1 MKICFVLPTYN
12 DEASLK
18 ELILNI
24 KKILEKFSLYFII
37 VNDCSKDDFRSL
49 SNISKIDLITLNK
62 NQGSQKAISIGLDYI
77 FDKKIDFDYLIVM
90 DSDGEDKPEDLKLLI
105 EESKKYSNNFIV
117 FASRRK
123 RSETTIFKFFYVIY
137 KFIFKTLTGKKINF
151 GNFSCVPKIFLEDIV
166 NTPLV
171 DFHYSAAIIKS
182 KNKYK
187 SVPCNKGKRYTG
199 KSKMSFFNLFFHGM
213 KSLSIF
219 RREIFIRFLFYY
231 LIVNCI
237 FLFSIEANMII
248 KLNFVILSFF
258 SIFFLYLN
266 NLISKRFN
274 KNDLIKNLNHNR
286 LIKDIKSL

>member
-1 MKICFVLPTYN
+1 MKKAQKKAGYKQVISPHIGN
-12 DEASLK
+12 K
-18 ELILNI
+18 ELYMTSGHYQ
-24 KKILEKFSLYFII
+24 KYGESSFQP
-37 VNDCSKDDFRSL
+37 
-49 SNISKIDLITLNK
+49 ITTP
-62 NQGSQKAISIGLDYI
+62 A
-77 FDKKIDFDYLIVM
+77 
-90 DSDGEDKPEDLKLLI
+90 DGEEFLLKPMNCPHHCEMYNAREDKPEDLKLLI
-105 EESKKYSNNFIV
+105 EESKKLDHQSSVN
-117 FASRRK
+117 ASCWTK
-123 RSETTIFKFFYVIY
+123 ACYFFKQLNVKLY
-137 KFIFKTLTGKKINF
+137 KFIFKKFTGKKINF

-266 NLISKRFN
+266 TSSSKRFN

-286 LIKDIKSL
+286 LIKDSYHVILIKNLLFIEFIW